1 MSEIVMATV
10 EATLTFKGSVDLRYY
25 DGMTTAEIIHDII
38 HCGDYEYEVIRDDVR
53 YDLLED

>member
-1 MSEIVMATV
+1 MATV

-53 YDLLED
+53 YDFLED

>member
-1 MSEIVMATV
+1 MSEVVMATV

-38 HCGDYEYEVIRDDVR
+38 HCGDYEYEVVKEQVD
-53 YDLLED
+53 YEFLED